1 MVSGYVCNELELEEI
16 ELYIVKEVNNG
27 LNYYGVVLERIS
39 ENGVRVGLFDN
50 ELRSLEMM
58 IGEGLNLCVLVWM

>member
-39 ENGVRVGLFDN
+39 ENVVRVGLFDN

-58 IGEGLNLCVLVWM
+58 IGEGLYLCVLVWM